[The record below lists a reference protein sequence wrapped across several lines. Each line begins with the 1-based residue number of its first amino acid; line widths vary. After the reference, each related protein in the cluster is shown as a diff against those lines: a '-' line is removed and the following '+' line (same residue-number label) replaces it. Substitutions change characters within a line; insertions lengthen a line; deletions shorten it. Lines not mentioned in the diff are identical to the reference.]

1 MGFSVG
7 FLKSKKDKGD
17 NGKAQGK
24 RKVKKLSSKPV
35 QLSNIILEANLDAKY
50 DVGESDSF
58 IRTQYDGQPA
68 IFGMA
73 LFIDSIGGFSSSTRG
88 DEDKGSII
96 EYINADVIHH
106 ITSKEILNKNVII
119 FLPTRDTLDEMGEYT
134 SLFGSESALYHIVY
148 ILKDGFKYVDTGK
161 IVAFGDVISVME
173 DGSNFEEVLP
183 NAKLD
188 KKHSLIYDLP
198 DMLLDGETVDGE
210 NKNSTSASDED
221 KDSDDKSKSTDKKK
235 SVKEDKQNKKR
246 GKKKSGGF
254 FGFGK
259 KASKEDDDIDDKDV
273 KDGDDADTPEIIDGD
288 NDDDGFDIPI
298 PDDGGD
304 SQPAPEPVKYTN
316 PADVDIKGDSKGDGS
331 VIPDTPPSEPSDD
344 GGFNGDAHISDPAPT
359 PIGVPAD
366 NTPEPIVFK
375 PVVNFT
381 DDNHIDIDGEKFVKE
396 SYIDNSEFYAVDNDL
411 RIKVNTRNMFN
422 ERYQFS
428 EPRLFNYEDI
438 LSDYTERGNDWFAK
452 SVSLMCLTSNND
464 FVERQ
469 EKFKNSLYTEFR
481 SSVDK
486 TLSIISSLY
495 SITTTDTSYGK
506 AIASIN
512 ASKQD
517 ATKNLSQYVDET
529 KATIQKTYDEERSR
543 WVMAQVKILEGQ
555 YDDTHGFELDNK
567 LSSVQTD
574 IERQINVTFDS
585 KLNEIKENRFVEAQ
599 RAFSAELIKVYD
611 KFENKYNDF
620 LLAETAKFEEVKSK
634 ISNYINENKA
644 VAYDNL
650 QQLKLKLETDKRFEE
665 ETARHE
671 SMMQQ
676 LRDTFNAEKE
686 NLSVKLNAKQ
696 DDIERITNDYQNEL
710 KRILD
715 ENKVKVDTLE
725 ASYRDKINSIE
736 AGYED
741 KIERDRARHNEE
753 IRSYKEQ
760 VESLKTSVDTVNAG
774 FSSFDA
780 RTRGI
785 DRIQTRMIFVTVAV
799 AIVVAVAGFFVGNT
813 HGIKTAIEEMNT
825 YNSAN
830 LVPGENN
837 NLNKGVR

>member
-1 MGFSVG
+1 MGFSIG
-7 FLKSKKDKGD
+7 FLKSKKEKGD
-17 NGKAQGK
+17 NGKTQSK

-73 LFIDSIGGFSSSTRG
+73 LFIDSIGGFSSNTRG

-106 ITSKEILNKNVII
+106 ITSKEILNKNIII

-161 IVAFGDVISVME
+161 TVAFGDVISVME

-183 NAKLD
+183 NSKLD

-210 NKNSTSASDED
+210 SKDSTSVPDED
-221 KDSDDKSKSTDKKK
+221 EDTDDKSKSADKKK
-235 SVKEDKQNKKR
+235 SAKDDKQSKKR

-259 KASKEDDDIDDKDV
+259 KASKEDDDIDKG
-273 KDGDDADTPEIIDGD
+273 GDDADTPDAPEIIDGD
-288 NDDDGFDIPI
+288 NDDDGFDVPL
-298 PDDGGD
+298 PDDGGEN
-304 SQPAPEPVKYTN
+304 QPAPEPVKYTN
-316 PADVDIKGDSKGDGS
+316 PADADIKSDGS
-331 VIPDTPPSEPSDD
+331 LIPEISPSEP
-344 GGFNGDAHISDPAPT
+344 ISDGSGDGHMVDPVQTPTTGPA
-359 PIGVPAD
+359 
-366 NTPEPIVFK
+366 NSTPEPIVFK

-428 EPRLFNYEDI
+428 EPRLFDYEDI

-620 LLAETAKFEEVKSK
+620 LLSETAKFEEVKSK

-671 SMMQQ
+671 SMIQQ

-696 DDIERITNDYQNEL
+696 EDIEMITKDYQDEL
-710 KRILD
+710 RRISD
-715 ENKVKVDTLE
+715 DNKVKVDTIE
-725 ASYRDKINSIE
+725 AEYRDKINSIE

-785 DRIQTRMIFVTVAV
+785 DRIQTRMIFITVAV

-813 HGIKTAIEEMNT
+813 HGMKTAIDEMNT

>member
-58 IRTQYDGQPA
+58 IRTQYDGQSA

-210 NKNSTSASDED
+210 NKDGTSASDED
-221 KDSDDKSKSTDKKK
+221 KDSDDKLKSTDKKK

-304 SQPAPEPVKYTN
+304 SQPESEPVKYTN
-316 PADVDIKGDSKGDGS
+316 PADADIRGDSS
-331 VIPDTPPSEPSDD
+331 LVPDTPPSEPSDD
-344 GGFNGDAHISDPAPT
+344 GGLDGDGHTSDPIHAPIN
-359 PIGVPAD
+359 PSAD

-644 VAYDNL
+644 VAYDNF

-696 DDIERITNDYQNEL
+696 EDIERITMDHQNEL

-715 ENKVKVDTLE
+715 ENKVKVDTIE
-725 ASYRDKINSIE
+725 ASYRDKISSIE

-785 DRIQTRMIFVTVAV
+785 DRIQTRMIFITVAV

-813 HGIKTAIEEMNT
+813 HGMKTAIDEMNT

>member
-17 NGKAQGK
+17 NGKAQSK

-161 IVAFGDVISVME
+161 MVAFGDVISVME

-210 NKNSTSASDED
+210 NKDGTSASDED

-259 KASKEDDDIDDKDV
+259 KASKEDDEDDDKD
-273 KDGDDADTPEIIDGD
+273 KDDKDADAPEIIDGD
-288 NDDDGFDIPI
+288 NDDDGFDIPV

-304 SQPAPEPVKYTN
+304 SQPISEPVKYTN
-316 PADVDIKGDSKGDGS
+316 PADADIKGDGS
-331 VIPDTPPSEPSDD
+331 LVPDTPPSEPSDD
-344 GGFNGDAHISDPAPT
+344 GDGHIADPIHAPIN
-359 PIGVPAD
+359 PSAD

-676 LRDTFNAEKE
+676 LRDTFNSEKE
-686 NLSVKLNAKQ
+686 NLNVKLNAKQ
-696 DDIERITNDYQNEL
+696 EDIERITMDHQNEL

-715 ENKVKVDTLE
+715 ENKVKVDTIE
-725 ASYRDKINSIE
+725 ASYRDKISSIE

-785 DRIQTRMIFVTVAV
+785 DRIQTRMIFITVAV

-813 HGIKTAIEEMNT
+813 HGMKTAIDEMNT

>member
-1 MGFSVG
+1 MGFSIG
-7 FLKSKKDKGD
+7 FLKSKKEKGD
-17 NGKAQGK
+17 NGKTQSK

-73 LFIDSIGGFSSSTRG
+73 LFIDSIGGFSSNTRG

-106 ITSKEILNKNVII
+106 ITSKEILNKNIII

-161 IVAFGDVISVME
+161 TVAFGDVISVME

-183 NAKLD
+183 NSKLD

-210 NKNSTSASDED
+210 NKNSTSVSDED
-221 KDSDDKSKSTDKKK
+221 KDTDDKSKSMDKKK
-235 SVKEDKQNKKR
+235 SVKEDEQNKKR

-259 KASKEDDDIDDKDV
+259 KASKEDDDIDDKDI
-273 KDGDDADTPEIIDGD
+273 KDGDDANAPEIIDGD

-304 SQPAPEPVKYTN
+304 SQSAPEPVKYTN
-316 PADVDIKGDSKGDGS
+316 PADADIKGDGS
-331 VIPDTPPSEPSDD
+331 LVPDTPPSEPSDD
-344 GGFNGDAHISDPAPT
+344 GGLDGDGHTSDPIHAPIN
-359 PIGVPAD
+359 PSAD
-366 NTPEPIVFK
+366 NTPELIVFK

-428 EPRLFNYEDI
+428 EPRLFDYEDI

-665 ETARHE
+665 ETSRHE

-696 DDIERITNDYQNEL
+696 EDIERITMDHQNEL

-715 ENKVKVDTLE
+715 ENKVKVDTIE
-725 ASYRDKINSIE
+725 ASYRDKISSIE

>member
-1 MGFSVG
+1 MGFSIG
-7 FLKSKKDKGD
+7 FLKSKKEKGD
-17 NGKAQGK
+17 NGKTQSK

-73 LFIDSIGGFSSSTRG
+73 LFIDSIGGFSSNTRG

-106 ITSKEILNKNVII
+106 ITSKEILNKNIII

-161 IVAFGDVISVME
+161 TVAFGDVISVME

-183 NAKLD
+183 NSKLD

-210 NKNSTSASDED
+210 NKDGASASDED
-221 KDSDDKSKSTDKKK
+221 EDSDDKSKNTDKKK

-259 KASKEDDDIDDKDV
+259 KASKEDDDTDDKDV
-273 KDGDDADTPEIIDGD
+273 KDGDNADTPEIVDGD
-288 NDDDGFDIPI
+288 NDDDDFDVPV
-298 PDDGGD
+298 PDDGGEN
-304 SQPAPEPVKYTN
+304 QPAPEPVKYTN
-316 PADVDIKGDSKGDGS
+316 PADADIKSDGS
-331 VIPDTPPSEPSDD
+331 LISEISPSEP
-344 GGFNGDAHISDPAPT
+344 ISDGSGDGRMSDPVQTFTNEPV
-359 PIGVPAD
+359 G
-366 NTPEPIVFK
+366 NTPEPVVFK

-696 DDIERITNDYQNEL
+696 EDIERITMDHQNEL

-715 ENKVKVDTLE
+715 ENKVKVDTIE
-725 ASYRDKINSIE
+725 ASYRDKISSIE

-785 DRIQTRMIFVTVAV
+785 DRIQTRMIFITVAV

-813 HGIKTAIEEMNT
+813 HGMKTTIEEMNT
-825 YNSAN
+825 YNNSAN

>member
-17 NGKAQGK
+17 NGKAQSK

-198 DMLLDGETVDGE
+198 DMLLDGETADGE
-210 NKNSTSASDED
+210 NKDGTSASDED
-221 KDSDDKSKSTDKKK
+221 EDSDDKSKGADKKK

-259 KASKEDDDIDDKDV
+259 KASKEDDEDDDKD
-273 KDGDDADTPEIIDGD
+273 KDDKDAEVPKIIDGD
-288 NDDDGFDIPI
+288 NDDDDFDVTV

-304 SQPAPEPVKYTN
+304 SQPVPEPVKYTN
-316 PADVDIKGDSKGDGS
+316 PIDADINGDGS
-331 VIPDTPPSEPSDD
+331 LVHDIPPSEPSDD
-344 GGFNGDAHISDPAPT
+344 GGLDGDGYTSDPTHT
-359 PIGVPAD
+359 PINPSAD
-366 NTPEPIVFK
+366 NTPEPIMFK

-428 EPRLFNYEDI
+428 EPRLFDYEDI

-644 VAYDNL
+644 IAYDNL

-696 DDIERITNDYQNEL
+696 EDIERITMDHQNEL

-715 ENKVKVDTLE
+715 ENKVKVDTIE
-725 ASYRDKINSIE
+725 ASYRDKISSIE

-785 DRIQTRMIFVTVAV
+785 DRIQTRMIFITVAV

-813 HGIKTAIEEMNT
+813 HGMKTAIDEMNT

-837 NLNKGVR
+837 NFNKGVR

>member
-1 MGFSVG
+1 MGFNVG
-7 FLKSKKDKGD
+7 FLKSAKKNDKG
-17 NGKAQGK
+17 KSQSK
-24 RKVKKLSSKPV
+24 RKVKNLSSKPV

-58 IRTQYDGQPA
+58 IRTQYNGQPA

-73 LFIDSIGGFSSSTRG
+73 LFIDSIGGFSANTRG

-96 EYINADVIHH
+96 EYINSDVIHH
-106 ITSKEILNKNVII
+106 ITSKEILNKNIII
-119 FLPTRDTLDEMGEYT
+119 FLPTRSTLDEMGEYT

-161 IVAFGDVISVME
+161 IVAFNDVISVME

-183 NAKLD
+183 NAKVD
-188 KKHSLIYDLP
+188 KKNALIYDLP
-198 DMLLDGETVDGE
+198 DVLLDGESKDGRVTD
-210 NKNSTSASDED
+210 ND
-221 KDSDDKSKSTDKKK
+221 KDSKDSEDGADSKSLKGADKKRN
-235 SVKEDKQNKKR
+235 VKEDRQAKKR

-259 KASKEDDDIDDKDV
+259 KKSEDNDIDDNTAT
-273 KDGDDADTPEIIDGD
+273 DDAENVDTPEIIEDS
-288 NDDDGFDIPI
+288 NDDDGFDATV
-298 PDDGGD
+298 PDDGVNSFESG
-304 SQPAPEPVKYTN
+304 STNNAEPVSNDMNNGNVVPFDNPLNNDGIADWSNNT
-316 PADVDIKGDSKGDGS
+316 PADT
-331 VIPDTPPSEPSDD
+331 PTDTPVSNPVDALSEPID
-344 GGFNGDAHISDPAPT
+344 
-359 PIGVPAD
+359 
-366 NTPEPIVFK
+366 FK
-375 PVVNFT
+375 PVVNYT
-381 DDNHIDIDGEKFVKE
+381 DDNHVDIDGEKFVKE

-452 SVSLMCLTSNND
+452 SVSLMCLTNNND

-495 SITTTDTSYGK
+495 SITTADTSYGR
-506 AIASIN
+506 AIANIS

-517 ATKNLSQYVDET
+517 ALKKLPEYIDET
-529 KATIQKTYDEERSR
+529 KVTIKKDYEEERDR
-543 WVMAQVKILEGQ
+543 WVSAQLKILEGQ

-585 KLNEIKENRFVEAQ
+585 KLNEIKENRFIEAQ

-620 LLAETAKFEEVKSK
+620 LLTELSRFDEVKGK
-634 ISNYINENKA
+634 ISEYIEKNKS

-650 QQLKLKLETDKRFEE
+650 AQLKLKLETDKRLDE

-671 SMMQQ
+671 TVMDQ
-676 LRDTFNAEKE
+676 LRNTFAAEKE
-686 NLSVKLNAKQ
+686 NLNVQLNAKQ
-696 DDIERITNDYQNEL
+696 DQINNMIKDYQSQL
-710 KRILD
+710 KQLAED
-715 ENKVKVDTLE
+715 NKIKVD
-725 ASYRDKINSIE
+725 SIE
-736 AGYED
+736 AEYED
-741 KIERDRARHNEE
+741 KIERSRARHNEE
-753 IRSYKEQ
+753 IQNYKEQ
-760 VESLKTSVDTVNAG
+760 IESLKTSVDTVNAG

-785 DRIQTRMIFVTVAV
+785 DRIQTRMIFITVAV

-813 HGIKTAIEEMNT
+813 HGMKTAFSEMNT

-830 LVPGENN
+830 LVPGDNGTI
-837 NLNKGVR
+837 NKGVK

>member
-1 MGFSVG
+1 MGFSIG
-7 FLKSKKDKGD
+7 FLKSKKEKGD
-17 NGKAQGK
+17 NGKTQSK

-73 LFIDSIGGFSSSTRG
+73 LFIDSIGGFSSNTRG

-106 ITSKEILNKNVII
+106 ITSKEILNKNIII

-161 IVAFGDVISVME
+161 TVAFGDVISVME

-210 NKNSTSASDED
+210 NKDGTSASDED

-304 SQPAPEPVKYTN
+304 SQPESEPVKYTN
-316 PADVDIKGDSKGDGS
+316 PVNADINGDGS
-331 VIPDTPPSEPSDD
+331 AIPDIPPSEPSDD
-344 GGFNGDAHISDPAPT
+344 GGLDGDGHTSDPIHALINPS
-359 PIGVPAD
+359 AD

-381 DDNHIDIDGEKFVKE
+381 DENHIDIDGEKFVKE

-585 KLNEIKENRFVEAQ
+585 KLNEIKENRFIEAQ

-620 LLAETAKFEEVKSK
+620 LLAETAKFEEVKGK
-634 ISNYINENKA
+634 ISNYIDENKS

-650 QQLKLKLETDKRFEE
+650 RQLKLKLETDKRFEE

-671 SMMQQ
+671 AMMQQ
-676 LRDTFNAEKE
+676 LRDTFNADKE
-686 NLSVKLNAKQ
+686 NLNVKLNAKQ
-696 DDIERITNDYQNEL
+696 EDIERITKDYQDEL
-710 KRILD
+710 RRISD
-715 ENKVKVDTLE
+715 DNKVKVDTIE
-725 ASYRDKINSIE
+725 AEYRDKINSIE

-753 IRSYKEQ
+753 IRNYKEQ

-785 DRIQTRMIFVTVAV
+785 DRIQTRMIFITVAV

-813 HGIKTAIEEMNT
+813 HGMKTAIDEMNA
-825 YNSAN
+825 YNNSTN

-837 NLNKGVR
+837 NFNKGGR

>member
-7 FLKSKKDKGD
+7 FLKSKKEKGDKG
-17 NGKAQGK
+17 KTQSK

-73 LFIDSIGGFSSSTRG
+73 LFIDSIGGFSSNTRG

-161 IVAFGDVISVME
+161 TVAFGDVISVME

-210 NKNSTSASDED
+210 SKDSTSAPDED
-221 KDSDDKSKSTDKKK
+221 EDTDDKSKSADKKK
-235 SVKEDKQNKKR
+235 STKDDKQSKKR

-259 KASKEDDDIDDKDV
+259 KASKEDDDIDKG
-273 KDGDDADTPEIIDGD
+273 GDDADTPDAPKIVDGD
-288 NDDDGFDIPI
+288 NDDDDFDVPV
-298 PDDGGD
+298 PDDGGEN
-304 SQPAPEPVKYTN
+304 QPASEPVKYTN
-316 PADVDIKGDSKGDGS
+316 PADADIKSDGS
-331 VIPDTPPSEPSDD
+331 LIPDTPPSEPSSD
-344 GGFNGDAHISDPAPT
+344 GSGDGHMADPVQTPT
-359 PIGVPAD
+359 AGSVD

-428 EPRLFNYEDI
+428 EPRLFDYEDI

-620 LLAETAKFEEVKSK
+620 LLAETAKFEEVKGK

-686 NLSVKLNAKQ
+686 NLNVKLNAKQ
-696 DDIERITNDYQNEL
+696 EDIERITSDYQNEL

-715 ENKVKVDTLE
+715 ENKAKVDTLE
-725 ASYRDKINSIE
+725 SSYRDKISSIE

-753 IRSYKEQ
+753 IRNYKEQ

-774 FSSFDA
+774 FSSFDT

-785 DRIQTRMIFVTVAV
+785 DRIQTRMIFITVAV
-799 AIVVAVAGFFVGNT
+799 SIVVAVAGFFVGNT
-813 HGIKTAIEEMNT
+813 HGMKTAIDEMNT
-825 YNSAN
+825 YNNSAN

-837 NLNKGVR
+837 NLNKGGR

>member
-17 NGKAQGK
+17 NGKAQSK

-106 ITSKEILNKNVII
+106 ITSKEILNKNIII

-210 NKNSTSASDED
+210 NKDGTSASDED
-221 KDSDDKSKSTDKKK
+221 EDSDNKSKSTDKKK

-259 KASKEDDDIDDKDV
+259 KASKEDDEDDDKDS
-273 KDGDDADTPEIIDGD
+273 KDDKDAEAPKIIDGD

-316 PADVDIKGDSKGDGS
+316 PADADIKGDGKGDGS

-359 PIGVPAD
+359 PIGVPAND
-366 NTPEPIVFK
+366 TPEPIVFK

-428 EPRLFNYEDI
+428 EPRLFDYEDI

>member
-17 NGKAQGK
+17 NGKAQSK

-161 IVAFGDVISVME
+161 MVAFGDVISVME

-210 NKNSTSASDED
+210 NKDGTSASDED
-221 KDSDDKSKSTDKKK
+221 KDSDDKLKSTDKKK

-259 KASKEDDDIDDKDV
+259 KASKEDDEDDDKD
-273 KDGDDADTPEIIDGD
+273 KDDKDAEAPKIIDGD

-304 SQPAPEPVKYTN
+304 SQPASEPVKYTN
-316 PADVDIKGDSKGDGS
+316 PTDADIKGDGKGDGS
-331 VIPDTPPSEPSDD
+331 LVPDTPPSEPSDD
-344 GGFNGDAHISDPAPT
+344 GGLDGDGHIADPIRT
-359 PIGVPAD
+359 PINSSAD

-381 DDNHIDIDGEKFVKE
+381 DDNHIDIDGDKFVKE

-428 EPRLFNYEDI
+428 ELRLFNYEDI

-696 DDIERITNDYQNEL
+696 EDIERITMDHQNEL

-715 ENKVKVDTLE
+715 ENKVKVDTIE
-725 ASYRDKINSIE
+725 ASYRDKISSIE

-785 DRIQTRMIFVTVAV
+785 DRIQTRMIFITVAV

-813 HGIKTAIEEMNT
+813 HGMKTAIDEMNT

>member
-1 MGFSVG
+1 MGFSIG
-7 FLKSKKDKGD
+7 FLKSKKEKGD
-17 NGKAQGK
+17 NGKTQSK

-73 LFIDSIGGFSSSTRG
+73 LFIDSIGGFSSNTRG

-106 ITSKEILNKNVII
+106 ITSKEILNKNIII

-161 IVAFGDVISVME
+161 TVAFGDVISVME

-183 NAKLD
+183 NSKLD

-210 NKNSTSASDED
+210 NKNSTSVSDED
-221 KDSDDKSKSTDKKK
+221 KDTDDKSKSMDKKK
-235 SVKEDKQNKKR
+235 SVKEDEQNKKR

-259 KASKEDDDIDDKDV
+259 KASKEDDDIDDKDI
-273 KDGDDADTPEIIDGD
+273 KDGDDANAPEIIDGD

-304 SQPAPEPVKYTN
+304 SQSAPEPVKYTN
-316 PADVDIKGDSKGDGS
+316 PADADIKGDGS
-331 VIPDTPPSEPSDD
+331 LVPDTPPSEPSDD
-344 GGFNGDAHISDPAPT
+344 GGLDGDGHTSDPIHAPIN
-359 PIGVPAD
+359 PSAD

-428 EPRLFNYEDI
+428 EPRLFDYEDI

-665 ETARHE
+665 ETSRHE

-696 DDIERITNDYQNEL
+696 EDIERITMDHQNEL

-715 ENKVKVDTLE
+715 ENKVKVDTIE
-725 ASYRDKINSIE
+725 ASYRDKISSIE

>member
-17 NGKAQGK
+17 NGKAQSK

-210 NKNSTSASDED
+210 NKDGTSASDED

-259 KASKEDDDIDDKDV
+259 KASKEDDEDDDKD
-273 KDGDDADTPEIIDGD
+273 KDDKDADAPEIIDGD
-288 NDDDGFDIPI
+288 NDDDGFDIPV

-304 SQPAPEPVKYTN
+304 SQPISEPVKYTN
-316 PADVDIKGDSKGDGS
+316 PADADIKGDGS
-331 VIPDTPPSEPSDD
+331 LVPDTPPSEPSDD
-344 GGFNGDAHISDPAPT
+344 GGFDGDGHIADPIHAPIN
-359 PIGVPAD
+359 PSAD

-381 DDNHIDIDGEKFVKE
+381 DENHIDIDGEKFVKE

-428 EPRLFNYEDI
+428 EPRLFDYEDI

-696 DDIERITNDYQNEL
+696 EDIERITMDHQNEL

-715 ENKVKVDTLE
+715 ENKVKVDTIE
-725 ASYRDKINSIE
+725 ASYRDKISSIE

-785 DRIQTRMIFVTVAV
+785 DRIQTRMIFITVAV

-813 HGIKTAIEEMNT
+813 HGIKTTIDEMNT
-825 YNSAN
+825 YNNSAN

>member
-7 FLKSKKDKGD
+7 FLKSKKEKGD
-17 NGKAQGK
+17 NGKAQSK

-161 IVAFGDVISVME
+161 TVAFGDVISVME

-188 KKHSLIYDLP
+188 KKYSLIYDLP

-210 NKNSTSASDED
+210 NKDSAPTSDED
-221 KDSDDKSKSTDKKK
+221 IDDKSKSTDKKK
-235 SVKEDKQNKKR
+235 ITKEDKQNKKR

-259 KASKEDDDIDDKDV
+259 KASKEDDDIDDKYI
-273 KDGDDADTPEIIDGD
+273 KDGDDVDAPEIIDGD
-288 NDDDGFDIPI
+288 NDDDDFDVAV

-304 SQPAPEPVKYTN
+304 SQPESEPVKYTN
-316 PADVDIKGDSKGDGS
+316 PADADIKGDIG

-344 GGFNGDAHISDPAPT
+344 GGLDGDGHIADPIHTTINPS
-359 PIGVPAD
+359 AD

-620 LLAETAKFEEVKSK
+620 LLTETARFEEVKSK

-671 SMMQQ
+671 SMMQK

-686 NLSVKLNAKQ
+686 NLNVKLNAKQ
-696 DDIERITNDYQNEL
+696 EDIERITNDYQNEL

-725 ASYRDKINSIE
+725 ASYRDKISSIE

-813 HGIKTAIEEMNT
+813 HGIKTTIEEMNT
-825 YNSAN
+825 YNNSAN

>member
-17 NGKAQGK
+17 NGKAQSK

-210 NKNSTSASDED
+210 NKDGTSASDED
-221 KDSDDKSKSTDKKK
+221 KDSDDKSKNTDKKK

-259 KASKEDDDIDDKDV
+259 KASKEDDDIGKG
-273 KDGDDADTPEIIDGD
+273 GDDADTPDAPKIVDGD
-288 NDDDGFDIPI
+288 NDDDDFDVPV
-298 PDDGGD
+298 PDDGGEN
-304 SQPAPEPVKYTN
+304 QPSPEPVKYTN
-316 PADVDIKGDSKGDGS
+316 PADADIKSDGS
-331 VIPDTPPSEPSDD
+331 LIPDTPPSEL
-344 GGFNGDAHISDPAPT
+344 ISDGSGDGHMADPVQTPT
-359 PIGVPAD
+359 AGPVD

-428 EPRLFNYEDI
+428 EPRLFDYEDI

-543 WVMAQVKILEGQ
+543 WVMAQIKILEGQ

-686 NLSVKLNAKQ
+686 NLNVKLNAKQ
-696 DDIERITNDYQNEL
+696 EDIERITSDYQNEL

-725 ASYRDKINSIE
+725 SSYRDKISSIE

-785 DRIQTRMIFVTVAV
+785 DRIQTRMIFITVAV

-813 HGIKTAIEEMNT
+813 HGMKTAIDEMNT
-825 YNSAN
+825 YNNSAN

-837 NLNKGVR
+837 NLNKGGR

>member
-7 FLKSKKDKGD
+7 FLKSKKEKGDKG
-17 NGKAQGK
+17 KTQSK

-73 LFIDSIGGFSSSTRG
+73 LFIDSIGGFSSNTRG

-161 IVAFGDVISVME
+161 TVAFGDVISVME

-210 NKNSTSASDED
+210 SKDSISAPDED
-221 KDSDDKSKSTDKKK
+221 EDTDDKSKSADKKK
-235 SVKEDKQNKKR
+235 SAKDDKQSKKR
-246 GKKKSGGF
+246 GKKKSSGF

-259 KASKEDDDIDDKDV
+259 KTSKEEDDDKDNRDDKDAEAP
-273 KDGDDADTPEIIDGD
+273 KIIDGD
-288 NDDDGFDIPI
+288 NDDDDFDVTV
-298 PDDGGD
+298 PDDGD

-316 PADVDIKGDSKGDGS
+316 PADADIKGDSNGDGGLAS
-331 VIPDTPPSEPSDD
+331 DTPPSEP
-344 GGFNGDAHISDPAPT
+344 ISDGSGDGHMADPVQTPT
-359 PIGVPAD
+359 AGPVD
-366 NTPEPIVFK
+366 NTPESIVFK

-428 EPRLFNYEDI
+428 EPRLFDYEDI

-506 AIASIN
+506 VIASIN

-585 KLNEIKENRFVEAQ
+585 KLNEIKENRFIEAQ

-620 LLAETAKFEEVKSK
+620 LLAETAKFEEVKGK
-634 ISNYINENKA
+634 ISNYIDENKS

-650 QQLKLKLETDKRFEE
+650 RQLKLKLETDKRFEE
-665 ETARHE
+665 ETSRHE

-676 LRDTFNAEKE
+676 LRDIFNAEKE

-696 DDIERITNDYQNEL
+696 EDIERITKDYQDEL
-710 KRILD
+710 RRISD
-715 ENKVKVDTLE
+715 DNKVKVDTIE
-725 ASYRDKINSIE
+725 AEYRDKINSIE

-741 KIERDRARHNEE
+741 KIERDRVRHNEE
-753 IRSYKEQ
+753 IRNYKEQ

-785 DRIQTRMIFVTVAV
+785 DRIQTRMIFITVAV

-813 HGIKTAIEEMNT
+813 HGMKTAIDEMNT
-825 YNSAN
+825 YNNSAN

>member
-7 FLKSKKDKGD
+7 FLKSKKEKGDKG
-17 NGKAQGK
+17 KTQSK

-73 LFIDSIGGFSSSTRG
+73 LFIDSIGGFSSNTRG

-161 IVAFGDVISVME
+161 TVAFGDVISVME

-210 NKNSTSASDED
+210 SKDSTSAPDED
-221 KDSDDKSKSTDKKK
+221 EDTDDKSKSADKKK
-235 SVKEDKQNKKR
+235 SAKDDKQSKKR

-259 KASKEDDDIDDKDV
+259 KASKEDDDIDKG
-273 KDGDDADTPEIIDGD
+273 GDDADTPDAPKIVDGD
-288 NDDDGFDIPI
+288 NDDDDFDVPV
-298 PDDGGD
+298 PDDGGEN
-304 SQPAPEPVKYTN
+304 QPAPEPVKYTN
-316 PADVDIKGDSKGDGS
+316 PTDADIKSDDGL
-331 VIPDTPPSEPSDD
+331 IPEIPPSEP
-344 GGFNGDAHISDPAPT
+344 ISDGSGDGHMADPVQTPT
-359 PIGVPAD
+359 AGSVD

-428 EPRLFNYEDI
+428 EPRLFDYEDI

-620 LLAETAKFEEVKSK
+620 LLAETAKFEEVKGK
-634 ISNYINENKA
+634 ISNYIDENKS

-650 QQLKLKLETDKRFEE
+650 RQLKLKLETDKRFEE

-671 SMMQQ
+671 AMMQQ
-676 LRDTFNAEKE
+676 LRDTFNADKE
-686 NLSVKLNAKQ
+686 NLNVKLNAKQ
-696 DDIERITNDYQNEL
+696 EDIERITKDYQDEL
-710 KRILD
+710 RRISD
-715 ENKVKVDTLE
+715 DNKVKVDTIE
-725 ASYRDKINSIE
+725 AEYRDKINSIE

-753 IRSYKEQ
+753 IRNYKEQ

-785 DRIQTRMIFVTVAV
+785 DRIQTRMIFITVAV

-813 HGIKTAIEEMNT
+813 HGMKTAIDEMNT
-825 YNSAN
+825 YNNSAN

-837 NLNKGVR
+837 NFNKGGR

>member
-7 FLKSKKDKGD
+7 FLKSKKEKGDKG
-17 NGKAQGK
+17 KTQSK

-68 IFGMA
+68 IFGIA
-73 LFIDSIGGFSSSTRG
+73 LFIDSIGGFSSNTRG

-106 ITSKEILNKNVII
+106 ITSKEILNKNIII

-161 IVAFGDVISVME
+161 MVAFGDVISVME

-210 NKNSTSASDED
+210 NRDSTSAPDED
-221 KDSDDKSKSTDKKK
+221 EDTDDKSKSADKKK
-235 SVKEDKQNKKR
+235 SAKDDKQSKKR

-259 KASKEDDDIDDKDV
+259 KASKEDDDIDKG
-273 KDGDDADTPEIIDGD
+273 GDDADTPDAPKIVDCD
-288 NDDDGFDIPI
+288 NNDDDFDVPV
-298 PDDGGD
+298 PDDGGEN
-304 SQPAPEPVKYTN
+304 QPASEPVKYTN
-316 PADVDIKGDSKGDGS
+316 PADADIKSDGS
-331 VIPDTPPSEPSDD
+331 LIPDTPPSEPTGD
-344 GGFNGDAHISDPAPT
+344 GSGDGHMADPVQTPT
-359 PIGVPAD
+359 AGPVD

-428 EPRLFNYEDI
+428 EPRLFDYEDI

-585 KLNEIKENRFVEAQ
+585 KLNEIKENRFIEAQ

-620 LLAETAKFEEVKSK
+620 LLAETAKFEEVKGK
-634 ISNYINENKA
+634 ISNYIDENKS

-650 QQLKLKLETDKRFEE
+650 RQLKLKLETDKRFEE

-671 SMMQQ
+671 AMMQQ
-676 LRDTFNAEKE
+676 LRDTFNADKE
-686 NLSVKLNAKQ
+686 NLNVKLNAKQ
-696 DDIERITNDYQNEL
+696 EDIERITKDYQDEL
-710 KRILD
+710 RRISD
-715 ENKVKVDTLE
+715 DNNVKVDTIE
-725 ASYRDKINSIE
+725 AEYRDKINSIE

-753 IRSYKEQ
+753 IRNYKEQ

-785 DRIQTRMIFVTVAV
+785 DRIQTRMIFITVAV

-813 HGIKTAIEEMNT
+813 HGMKTAIDEMNA
-825 YNSAN
+825 YNNSAN

-837 NLNKGVR
+837 NFNKGGR

>member
-7 FLKSKKDKGD
+7 FLKSKKSDK
-17 NGKAQGK
+17 GKAQSNQSK

-73 LFIDSIGGFSSSTRG
+73 LFIDSIGGFSSNTRG

-161 IVAFGDVISVME
+161 MVAFGDVISVME

-210 NKNSTSASDED
+210 TKDSTSASDED
-221 KDSDDKSKSTDKKK
+221 NDDKAKGADKKK
-235 SVKEDKQNKKR
+235 STKEDKQSKKR

-259 KASKEDDDIDDKDV
+259 KASKDDDTDDEDKD
-273 KDGDDADTPEIIDGD
+273 KDDTNTPEIIDGD
-288 NDDDGFDIPI
+288 NDDDGFDVPVF
-298 PDDGGD
+298 DDGGD
-304 SQPAPEPVKYTN
+304 SQSTPEPVKYTN
-316 PADVDIKGDSKGDGS
+316 PADADIKGDSGL
-331 VIPDTPPSEPSDD
+331 IPDTPPSEL
-344 GGFNGDAHISDPAPT
+344 ISDGNDGDGHIVDPCNTPT
-359 PIGVPAD
+359 NSPVD
-366 NTPEPIVFK
+366 NVPEPIVFK

-428 EPRLFNYEDI
+428 EPRLFDYEDI
-438 LSDYTERGNDWFAK
+438 LSDYSERCNDWFAK

-634 ISNYINENKA
+634 ISDYIQENKS

-650 QQLKLKLETDKRFEE
+650 RQLKLKLETDKRFEE

-671 SMMQQ
+671 AMMQQ

-686 NLSVKLNAKQ
+686 NLNVKLNAKQ
-696 DDIERITNDYQNEL
+696 DDIERITKEHQDEL
-710 KRILD
+710 KRISD
-715 ENKVKVDTLE
+715 ENKIKVDTIE
-725 ASYRDKINSIE
+725 TGYRDRISSIE

-741 KIERDRARHNEE
+741 KIERDRARHNDE

-760 VESLKTSVDTVNAG
+760 IESLKTSVDTVNAG

-785 DRIQTRMIFVTVAV
+785 DRIQTRMIFITVAV

-813 HGIKTAIEEMNT
+813 HGMKTAFSEMNT